1 MVHYLCQV
9 ISQSYHCHCVKF
21 KRIFM
26 KNKTIN
32 YAILK
37 RFLITLILIVLLNTN
52 NIYSIELTNF
62 EIPFNASDSTKVG
75 KLYSPEEL
83 KMNSK
88 PLLRID
94 SIIKDALEKKV
105 FPGCQVV
112 VMKEGKT
119 VYDNSFGYYTYESQQ
134 KITSNT
140 LYDLASLSKTTGTL
154 LAIMKLYDFGK
165 LKLTDKASDYLTFLR
180 GTDKEN
186 ITITDLLF
194 HETGLPGSMFFYH
207 SLLEKNNT
215 PSFLVNDSNQI
226 VRPNS
231 TTMKYKQGWTS
242 KKPNL
247 EYQLQVADSFYMNNR
262 FHDMAM
268 QKIAETKLGSKTY
281 LYSCVNFILLKE
293 VVEALSGMRMDVFL
307 DREFYQPMELK
318 HIAYLPLRTHKK
330 DEIAPT
336 MKKDYLRN
344 GMLQGFVHDP
354 DAAFLG
360 GVSGNAGLFA
370 NAQDVASV
378 YQMLLNGG
386 EFNQKRFLSAETCRI
401 FTTTISANGRRGLG
415 FDKPN
420 PKEPGSSPCCSLAP
434 QQVYGHTGYT
444 GTCCWVDP
452 VNQLIYV
459 FLSNRTYPDDG
470 VNKLAKMRIRPKI
483 QKVIYQS
490 INSYSK

>member
-1 MVHYLCQV
+1 MKVQKQNSANP
-9 ISQSYHCHCVKF
+9 ISNLL
-21 KRIFM
+21 IF
-26 KNKTIN
+26 
-32 YAILK
+32 
-37 RFLITLILIVLLNTN
+37 ILIILLNIN
-52 NIYSIELTNF
+52 NIYSIDLKKRA
-62 EIPFNASDSTKVG
+62 IAINASDSTKIE

-88 PLLRID
+88 TLNRID
-94 SIIKDALEKKV
+94 SIIKDALDKKV
-105 FPGCQVV
+105 FPGCQVL

-119 VYDNSFGYYTYESQQ
+119 VYDKSFGNYTYESQQ
-134 KITSNT
+134 KVTSNT

-154 LAIMKLYDFGK
+154 LAIIKLYDLGK

-180 GTDKEN
+180 GTDKED

-215 PSFLVNDSNQI
+215 PAFLAIDTMQI
-226 VRPNS
+226 VKPNS
-231 TTMKYKQGWTS
+231 NTMRYKQGWTS
-242 KKPNL
+242 KKQSI
-247 EYQLQVADSFYMNNR
+247 EYQLQVSDSFFMNNR
-262 FHDMAM
+262 FREMAM

-293 VVEALSGMRMDVFL
+293 VVEAISGMRMDVFL
-307 DREFYQPMELK
+307 DREFYQPMGLK
-318 HIAYLPLRTHKK
+318 NIAYLPLRTHKK
-330 DEIAPT
+330 EDIAPT

-370 NAQDVASV
+370 NAHDVASV

-386 EFNQKRFLSAETCRI
+386 EYNKTRYLSAETCRI

-420 PKEPGSSPCCSLAP
+420 TKEPSSSPCCILAP
-434 QQVYGHTGYT
+434 SEVYGHTGYT

-483 QKVIYQS
+483 QELVYQS
-490 INSYSK
+490 INCDQKIKKP